1 MLLKSKIRTM
11 EKEEKQLTQEES
23 LRIIHDMISTAK
35 NDVKADAFIFLL
47 WGYLVFIASIS
58 QFILA
63 QMNVENNDVVWLL
76 MPVGAIITV
85 VYSVRK
91 NRKIRTKTYVS
102 EFLKYIWIAF
112 CAAMMV
118 IMFFHSWG
126 QGQILPLIMTL
137 YGIGLFISGGA
148 LKFTPLIIGGVF
160 CWLCA
165 IAGFKAEVLYQ
176 LPIIALA
183 VLGGYIIPGH
193 LLKLNNKKQVTE

>member
-1 MLLKSKIRTM
+1 M
-11 EKEEKQLTQEES
+11 ENEEKQLTQEES
-23 LRIIHDMISTAK
+23 LQIIHNMISAAK

-63 QMNVENNDVVWLL
+63 QMNIENNDAVWLL
-76 MPVGAIITV
+76 MPIGAVITI
-85 VYSVRK
+85 VYSIRQNK
-91 NRKIRTKTYVS
+91 KERTKTHVS

-112 CAAMMV
+112 VAAMGV

-126 QGQILPLIMTL
+126 HGQILPLIMTL

-148 LKFTPLIIGGVF
+148 LKFTPLIVGGIF
-160 CWLCA
+160 CWICA
-165 IAGFKAEVLYQ
+165 IAGFKVEVLYQ
-176 LPIIALA
+176 LPIIAAA

-193 LLKLNNKKQVTE
+193 LLKLNNRK